1 MNILCRLFFTACK
14 AEIYHFP
21 YSLGRH
27 VKDYLYMITTEK
39 AKMKNSNNNNNY
51 DIFYFFLEYQQANE
65 QQEEQEVEIAYT

>member
-39 AKMKNSNNNNNY
+39 AKMKNSNNNNY

-65 QQEEQEVEIAYT
+65 QREEQEVGITYT